1 MTLSIAVLSVL
12 LGSTA
17 GAAQIVP
24 PCRPL
29 EVRAPQGNYFIPGV
43 QGDIPYSDNLSL
55 DAYVQRDGGGRPA
68 VVVIHGGEWV
78 TGSRIAH
85 VGQLLELLTRAG
97 FHWFSVDYRLS
108 GLARAEDSLA
118 DLRAALAFIRCHG
131 RRLGIDPARL
141 LLLGEDSGAH
151 LASLLA
157 AERPPGVLG
166 AVLVGGFYDLAA
178 LPSLKGGQDAD
189 ALARLSPMTRAVRSV
204 PPLLVVHGGADSDSP
219 VAQASRYCT
228 EIVRAQGRCQMIE
241 VAGASHRSE
250 NWWPNQ
256 WGYQEGVV
264 TWLRSIA
271 PAAGA
276 PFRLDSDFLQ
286 KDVIYDPSANLKLDA
301 FIPRAAAPLPAVIVV
316 HGGGWEAGDKV
327 TYVTPLFE
335 PLSRAGLAWFSIDYR
350 LTPRFTNED
359 QLADVR
365 RAIRFVR
372 DNHARFNIDPAR
384 VVLVGES
391 ASGQLVTL
399 LADEDPS
406 LAGVVS
412 FYGVYDFTAMVTD
425 ASPRSL
431 LVRLFQRHTL
441 DDESRDVLRKYSPFH
456 RARKTMAPVLMI
468 NGTAD
473 RLWPQAQ
480 AFGKRLN
487 ELGVSQETIALE
499 GAPHGME
506 NWEGHPEWMGYKKRL
521 VEWIRE
527 VVARPD
533 RAKAGQ

>member
-1 MTLSIAVLSVL
+1 MTLSIVVLSVL
-12 LGSTA
+12 VGSTA
-17 GAAQIVP
+17 AAAQAAQ
-24 PCRPL
+24 PCRPF

-43 QGDIPYSDNLSL
+43 QADIPFTDNLSL
-55 DAYVQRDGGGRPA
+55 DAYVQRNGGSRPA
-68 VVVIHGGEWV
+68 VVVLHGGEWT

-97 FHWFSVDYRLS
+97 YHWFSVDYRLD

-118 DLRAALAFIRCHG
+118 DLRAALNFIRCHG

-151 LASLLA
+151 LASLVA

-166 AVLVGGFYDLAA
+166 AVLIGGFYDLTAI
-178 LPSLKGGQDAD
+178 PSLAAGQNAET
-189 ALARLSPMTRAVRSV
+189 LARLSPMTRAVRNM
-204 PPLLVVHGGADSDSP
+204 PPLLVVHGGADTDAP
-219 VAQASRYCT
+219 IAQANRYCG
-228 EIVRAQGRCQMIE
+228 EIVRARGRCQLVE

-256 WGYQEGVV
+256 WSYKGEVV
-264 TWLRSIA
+264 KWLASIA
-271 PAAGA
+271 PATSATFHPGNGGV
-276 PFRLDSDFLQ
+276 Q
-286 KDVIYDPSANLKLDA
+286 KDVVYDPSANLKLDA
-301 FIPRAAAPLPAVIVV
+301 FIPKAAAPLPAVIVV

-350 LTPRFTNED
+350 LTPQFTNED
-359 QLADVR
+359 QLVDVR

-384 VVLVGES
+384 IVLVGES

-456 RARKTMAPVLMI
+456 RARKTMVPVLMI

-480 AFGKRLN
+480 AFGQRLS
-487 ELGVSQETIALE
+487 ELGVKHETIALE

-506 NWEGHPEWMGYKKRL
+506 NWEGHPQWMGYKQTM
-521 VEWIRE
+521 VEWILRA
-527 VVARPD
+527 VD
-533 RAKAGQ
+533 R